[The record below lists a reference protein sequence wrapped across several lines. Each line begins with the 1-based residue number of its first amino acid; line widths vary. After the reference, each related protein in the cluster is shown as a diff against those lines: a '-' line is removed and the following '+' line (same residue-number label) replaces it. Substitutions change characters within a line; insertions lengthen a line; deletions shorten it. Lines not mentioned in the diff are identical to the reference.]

1 MARGASGS
9 RSRSGPDKSSTS
21 GVVSR
26 SGSSSGTGAGSGAG
40 SSSSMGTS
48 GRPKSELGSPGSGG
62 VGRDRSEAQKAMDT
76 QIIGPF
82 LDHGG
87 CELRL
92 VNVTATANM
101 GCPIDL
107 KTVVMRAR
115 NAEYNPKRFS
125 ACVSGHFVAIFFVQ
139 SMSHF
144 VSLVLVVLVVFERSL
159 QERRH
164 DRYLREAQQ
173 QLFSLLVLRIYC
185 L

>member
-1 MARGASGS
+1 MPQGTAASAAGSGS
-9 RSRSGPDKSSTS
+9 RSGSGS
-21 GVVSR
+21 G
-26 SGSSSGTGAGSGAG
+26 SGSSGAAGGSGAR
-40 SSSSMGTS
+40 SSGPSVSS
-48 GRPKSELGSPGSGG
+48 
-62 VGRDRSEAQKAMDT
+62 DRLEAQQAMEA

-125 ACVSGHFVAIFFVQ
+125 ACVSDGLVFCSCNAVEP
-139 SMSHF
+139 
-144 VSLVLVVLVVFERSL
+144 VS
-159 QERRH
+159 
-164 DRYLREAQQ
+164 
-173 QLFSLLVLRIYC
+173 
-185 L
+185 

>member
-1 MARGASGS
+1 MPQGSASKPRGASGS
-9 RSRSGPDKSSTS
+9 RSSY
-21 GVVSR
+21 
-26 SGSSSGTGAGSGAG
+26 GAGSGSGAGTGGGSAARSGLSTGTPDGSKSGLG
-40 SSSSMGTS
+40 SSESSA
-48 GRPKSELGSPGSGG
+48 
-62 VGRDRSEAQKAMDT
+62 GRDRSEAQKAMDT

-125 ACVSGHFVAIFFVQ
+125 ACVSGDCSLYSISPRTFAVLYYALAWYC
-139 SMSHF
+139 SMITPQMIRTS
-144 VSLVLVVLVVFERSL
+144 
-159 QERRH
+159 
-164 DRYLREAQQ
+164 
-173 QLFSLLVLRIYC
+173 IGT
-185 L
+185 

>member
-1 MARGASGS
+1 MPQGSANKARGVSGS
-9 RSRSGPDKSSTS
+9 HSGP
-21 GVVSR
+21 G
-26 SGSSSGTGAGSGAG
+26 SGSGSGSGAGGGSGAG
-40 SSSSMGTS
+40 SGSSMGIS
-48 GRPKSELGSPGSGG
+48 DGSKSRLGSPGFSA
-62 VGRDRSEAQKAMDT
+62 GRDRSEAQKAMDT

-125 ACVSGHFVAIFFVQ
+125 ACVSGDFVAYSLSDV
-139 SMSHF
+139 SHCCRRMI
-144 VSLVLVVLVVFERSL
+144 SACCCLLLSPVLCIIISG
-159 QERRH
+159 
-164 DRYLREAQQ
+164 Y
-173 QLFSLLVLRIYC
+173 
-185 L
+185 